1 MIRIFQVFIPTSVL
15 ALLVSEIVALFLC
28 FTLGSFTTIDA
39 APEVFLLYE
48 GGLGRIS
55 MAVLSIVLG
64 LHFQDLYTNLRV
76 RSRVM
81 LVQQTC
87 MAVGVAFLLQALLTY
102 ISPDLMLPRSLM
114 IVGSFL
120 TLLLLPAW
128 RLVYSSLVLRAIGAQ
143 RVLFLGT
150 TPVAQEIAGRLTS
163 HPELGLAVAGYVEEA
178 PGSAAVL
185 EGGKVVGEIADLK
198 RVVEA
203 LRPDRIV
210 VGLSERRS
218 RLPVHDLLDLRLSG
232 IRIEEAASMYEI
244 AFGRVCT
251 RELRPS
257 HLIFGAE
264 LGPAR
269 HKVTWQAFYSLGLAL
284 IGVVLTIPLMLLV
297 AVLIKLTSRGPVL
310 YRQTRVGR
318 NDRPF
323 VLYKFRSMRVDAE
336 KATGAVWA
344 ETNDPRITPLGRW
357 LRLLRIDELPQL
369 LNVLKGEMAIV
380 GPRPER
386 PEFVKT
392 LSEQIPYYR
401 QRHCVSPGITGWAQ
415 INHKYSNTIE
425 DTITKLEY
433 DLYYIKNIS
442 FSLDFYIMFQ
452 TVKTMLLSRG
462 AN

>member
-15 ALLVSEIVALFLC
+15 ALLVSEIAALFLC
-28 FTLGSFTTIDA
+28 FTLGSFATIDA

-55 MAVLSIVLG
+55 LAVLSIVVG
-64 LHFQDLYTNLRV
+64 LYFQDLYTNLRV
-76 RSRVM
+76 RSKIM

-120 TLLLLPAW
+120 TLLLLPVW
-128 RLVYSSLVLRAIGAQ
+128 RLIYSSLVIRALGAQ

-150 TPVAQEIAGRLTS
+150 TPVVQDIAGQLST
-163 HPELGLAVAGYVEEA
+163 HPELGFAVIGYIEETPGRAGIVD
-178 PGSAAVL
+178 
-185 EGGKVVGEIADLK
+185 GGKVVGEMVDLK
-198 RVVEA
+198 RIVEA
-203 LRPDRIV
+203 LRAERIV
-210 VGLSERRS
+210 VGMSERRS

-257 HLIFGAE
+257 HLIFSAE

-269 HKVTWQAFYSLGLAL
+269 LKVTLQAAYSLGLAL
-284 IGVVLTIPLMLLV
+284 IGVALTLPLMLVV

-310 YRQTRVGR
+310 YRQVRVGR
-318 NDRPF
+318 HDRPF
-323 VLYKFRSMRVDAE
+323 VLYKFRSMTVDAE

-344 ETNDPRITPLGRW
+344 QANDPRVTPLGRW

-369 LNVLKGEMAIV
+369 FNVLKGQMAIV

-462 AN
+462 AH